1 MLETKI
7 TTTRAT
13 FTRVELGEPSTVA
26 FHKIL
31 TRPDGKQK
39 YVAMSVPIRDERLL
53 ARAIRELRSGDEIEV
68 TIETQWTED
77 GIPKT
82 LLDFAKVPAPQDKT
96 LLAVG

>member
-1 MLETKI
+1 MLETII

-13 FTRVELGEPSTVA
+13 FAHIKPGEPPIAA
-26 FHKIL
+26 FHKTV

-39 YVAMSVPIRDERLL
+39 YIAMSVPIRDERLR
-53 ARAIRELRSGDEIEV
+53 ARAERELRSGDEIEV
-68 TIETQWTED
+68 TIETRWAED

-82 LLDFAKVPAPQDKT
+82 LLDFAKVSTPQDKA

>member
-7 TTTRAT
+7 TTSRAI
-13 FTRVELGEPSTVA
+13 FSRVETGEPLTVA

-39 YVAMSVPIRDERLL
+39 YIALSVPIRDERLL
-53 ARAIRELRSGDEIEV
+53 ARVVRELRSGDEIEV
-68 TIETQWTED
+68 TIETRWVEE

-82 LLDFAKVPAPQDKT
+82 LLDFAKVPAPQNKT
-96 LLAVG
+96 LLTVG

>member
-1 MLETKI
+1 MMETKI

-13 FTRVELGEPSTVA
+13 FTRIESGELPIAV

-39 YVAMSVPIRDERLL
+39 YVALSVPIRDARLF
-53 ARAIRELRSGDEIEV
+53 ARALRELRSGDEIEV
-68 TIETQWTED
+68 TIETQWAEED
-77 GIPKT
+77 IPKI
-82 LLDFAKVPAPQDKT
+82 LLDFAKVPAPQDKA

>member
-13 FTRVELGEPSTVA
+13 FARNESGEPPIAV

-31 TRPDGKQK
+31 MRPDGKQK
-39 YVAMSVPIRDERLL
+39 YVALSVPIRDARLP
-53 ARAIRELRSGDEIEV
+53 ARALRKLQSGDEIEV
-68 TIETQWTED
+68 TIETRWDEE
-77 GIPKT
+77 GIPKA
-82 LLDFAKVPAPQDKT
+82 LLDFVKVPTPQDKT